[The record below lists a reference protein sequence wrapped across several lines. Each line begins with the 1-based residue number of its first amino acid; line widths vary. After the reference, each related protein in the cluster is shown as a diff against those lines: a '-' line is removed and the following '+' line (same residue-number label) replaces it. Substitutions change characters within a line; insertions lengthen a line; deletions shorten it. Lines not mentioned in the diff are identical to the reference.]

1 MIVYPYHHSR
11 RGLHRLR
18 NSTSI
23 THNAVVLRPSVPSKM
38 ETEDVPPSKPNF
50 LHVDQ
55 EFSML
60 GSVNGKYT

>member
-1 MIVYPYHHSR
+1 MYIYPYHHSR

-38 ETEDVPPSKPNF
+38 ETEDVPSSIAN